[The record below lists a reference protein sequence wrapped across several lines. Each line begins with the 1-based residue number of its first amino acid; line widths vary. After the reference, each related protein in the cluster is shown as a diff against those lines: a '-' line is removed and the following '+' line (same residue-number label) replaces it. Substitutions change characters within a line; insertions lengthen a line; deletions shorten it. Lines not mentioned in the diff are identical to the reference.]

1 LRYGKLRKAGNSL
14 ALTIPKEEVERQGLV
29 EGDTVIYTIRKA
41 VVRPVLS
48 PDLRVVAERVMESD
62 AEALRYLADR

>member
-1 LRYGKLRKAGNSL
+1 VEYGKLRKAGNSL
-14 ALTIPKEEVERQGLV
+14 AVTIPKEEVERQGLV
-29 EGDTVIYTIRKA
+29 EGDTVVFTVRKA

-48 PDLRVVAERVMESD
+48 PELRAIAERVMERD